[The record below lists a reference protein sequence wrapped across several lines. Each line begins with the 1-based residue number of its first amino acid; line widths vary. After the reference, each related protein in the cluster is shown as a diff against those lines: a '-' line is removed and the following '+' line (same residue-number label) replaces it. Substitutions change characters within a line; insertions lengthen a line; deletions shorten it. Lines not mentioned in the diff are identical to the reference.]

1 MNRLFL
7 LAALAIAT
15 MLLIAQ
21 LLAPSAAPSAE
32 PSSGVG
38 AGTNTGKDAMFA
50 DDSGSGAEIHIPRDS
65 SGQFHLKARV
75 NGSDEKFLI
84 DTGADVV
91 AMTVSSA
98 EVAGLPVDPSSFQ
111 PMMQTASGEGLGAR
125 FKVDDLEVAGKH
137 FRDQE
142 VVVLE
147 GLSTNLLGQTILRQ
161 MGRVELKGDKMV
173 IAHN

>member
-21 LLAPSAAPSAE
+21 GLAPSAAPSAE
-32 PSSGVG
+32 PSSEAV
-38 AGTNTGKDAMFA
+38 AETSTGKGAMFA
-50 DDSGSGAEIHIPRDS
+50 DDSDRGAEIQIPRDS

-91 AMTVSSA
+91 ALTVSSA
-98 EVAGLPVDPSSFQ
+98 EAAGLPVDPSSFQ